1 MEWRI
6 GADTPGF
13 SAEDSDSLTPP
24 PPRIN
29 GVLTDH

>member
-6 GADTPGF
+6 RADATGF

-24 PPRIN
+24 WIN